1 MLMTPDLQISN
12 NKLLEAALNVLAAGV
27 VLTTRDAQV
36 VYMNAAARQQVRT
49 GRALRL
55 VNSRFAPTDPAAARA
70 FASALSRV
78 LDEGEAQT
86 LACPDRD
93 GAGVLATISP
103 LETESGDEQPLAAA
117 AAAIF
122 IQDPAVT
129 LPFPGE
135 AFATLYGLTRAELRV
150 VLAMKPWLTLHQVA
164 DVLGISLDTVK
175 THLQHIFEKTY
186 TKRQADVMALMSRAT
201 GPTKTGELAQ
211 RRFG

>member
-12 NKLLEAALNVLAAGV
+12 NKLFEAALNVLAAGV

-55 VNSRFAPTDPAAARA
+55 VNSRFSPTDPAAARA

-78 LDEGEAQT
+78 LDKREAAQT

-117 AAAIF
+117 AAIF
-122 IQDPAVT
+122 IQDPALT

-150 VLAMKPWLTLHQVA
+150 VLAMKPSLALHQVA
-164 DVLGISLDTVK
+164 DLLGISLDTVK

-201 GPTKTGELAQ
+201 GPTKTGQ
-211 RRFG
+211 HRFG